1 MLVNL
6 RNLVV
11 VSVGILKFA
20 LDIVDTCVSH
30 LVMEFD
36 YEILELGLA
45 DDRVRST
52 DINFSRGNSM

>member
-1 MLVNL
+1 VLVNL

-20 LDIVDTCVSH
+20 LDIVDTCVSR
-30 LVMEFD
+30 LVMDFD
-36 YEILELGLA
+36 YEILKLGLA

-52 DINFSRGNSM
+52 DINLSRGNSM

>member
-20 LDIVDTCVSH
+20 LDIVDTCVSR
-30 LVMEFD
+30 LVMDFD
-36 YEILELGLA
+36 YEILKLGLA

-52 DINFSRGNSM
+52 DINLSRGNSM